1 MRLIIIKALIDAS
14 IQQVYLCCTLLS
26 VNNYTSCL
34 QDATLSNLPSNNFI
48 SLSTENY

>member
-1 MRLIIIKALIDAS
+1 M
-14 IQQVYLCCTLLS
+14 LLS
-26 VNNYTSCL
+26 ANDYMSHL